1 MKALLSIKP
10 QYVDKII
17 KGNKRYEFRKS
28 FCSKE
33 NLEKLEIV
41 YIYSSSPVKKI
52 VARFSPNS
60 ILKDHP
66 RVLWKKCKKDS
77 GISKEGFFSYFRNKE
92 KGIAIEISNLE
103 IFEKPIDPYLVFPK
117 FTAPQN
123 FYYIDN
129 IEKFIE

>member
-1 MKALLSIKP
+1 LNVLISIKP
-10 QYVDKII
+10 RYVEKIK
-17 KGNKRYEFRKS
+17 KGKKNYEFRKS

-33 NLEKLEIV
+33 NLEKLERV
-41 YIYSSSPVKKI
+41 YIYSSSHIKKI

-60 ILKDHP
+60 IFKDHP

-77 GISKEGFFSYFRNKE
+77 GISREGFFRYFRNKE

-103 IFEKPIDPYLVFPK
+103 IFEKPIDPYLIFPK

-123 FYYIDN
+123 FCYIDN